1 MKKIKIL
8 LLFIVIISIIIIQKT
23 IMQKIDVIDTN
34 NSDNSKKYKLTN
46 ELKIKNSLEQ
56 YDSLVWSE
64 KIINLKQ
71 EEYTLK
77 YKNKIYFSPTM
88 SIKPS
93 TLNILN
99 IKSQN
104 GIYLNKNDTVKL
116 KFKGELIRNRC
127 RIGYISSDTISET
140 YLTQNKKVKIHIPE
154 SDYYKLYLLNMSS
167 DIIDINSKDL
177 QVQIIKEEESNE

>member
-8 LLFIVIISIIIIQKT
+8 LLFIVIISIIIIPRT
-23 IMQKIDVIDTN
+23 LTQKIDVIDT
-34 NSDNSKKYKLTN
+34 DNSKKYKLTN

-177 QVQIIKEEESNE
+177 QVQIIKEGEANE